1 MSPYRFAGT
10 GFLFADS
17 IGETGGDR
25 GPGAIGMIPGVN
37 GGAVGSRQ
45 RRNGRPNS

>member
-25 GPGAIGMIPGVN
+25 GPARS
-37 GGAVGSRQ
+37 A
-45 RRNGRPNS
+45 